1 MHEFY
6 ACDKTFTFHWRGG
19 CNVQTAEH
27 DSIWCGHFQMKSGML
42 HSEQKLGK
50 SERQSTSLGNHNYGV
65 VQSETARK
73 ILETLDMMTPSPK
86 EKSLD
91 TELAL
96 VRERPPTELTASMM
110 NEKARQTMEV
120 ESLYDEI

>member
-1 MHEFY
+1 MHKIY
-6 ACDKTFTFHWRGG
+6 ACSMTFTFHWTGG
-19 CNVQTAEH
+19 YNVQTVEFH
-27 DSIWCGHFQMKSGML
+27 SLGCGHLQMKSALL
-42 HSEQKLGK
+42 HSEQKEGK
-50 SERQSTSLGNHNYGV
+50 SERQSTSLGHHNFGV

-120 ESLYDEI
+120 EFLHD